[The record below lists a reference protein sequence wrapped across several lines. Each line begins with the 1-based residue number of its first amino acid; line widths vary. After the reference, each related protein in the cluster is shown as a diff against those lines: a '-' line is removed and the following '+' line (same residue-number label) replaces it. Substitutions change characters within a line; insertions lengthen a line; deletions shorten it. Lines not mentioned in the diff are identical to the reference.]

1 MKQKLRVSKDI
12 LPLGEFKAK
21 ASQVLRDL
29 HESRRAIVITQN
41 GRPAAVLITPEDF
54 DLLHEKERFLE
65 AVQEGMED
73 VAAGRVTDNRYLAKK
88 YDLDPGSV
96 HEP

>member
-1 MKQKLRVSKDI
+1 MSQNLQVSKDI

-21 ASQVLRDL
+21 ASQVLREL
-29 HESRRAIVITQN
+29 HENRRAVVITQN

-54 DLLHEKERFLE
+54 DLLHERDRFLE

-73 VAAGRVTDNRYLAKK
+73 VAAGRVTENRYLAKK